1 MTISSITATQVG
13 DSIATIVAAQA
24 LGYLKANTVFTRLV
38 NRDWDNEVAQHGQAI
53 SIPYGGTLT
62 ANSKSAA
69 TAITLNQAD
78 DGKYQV
84 TLNQHYEVS
93 FILEDIAK
101 ALARPDWFSIY
112 GAQAVAV
119 LAEKVDATIAAL
131 YSGFSQTIDATAGLK
146 ATHFLNARRYLNAA
160 KAPLNNRFAVLHE
173 DAEYEALNIE
183 KITNRDYYESLGRMA
198 ADSIAGRFGGFD
210 ILLNQQIVATGGQCK
225 NMFFQRDAIVLATR
239 PLPQAPAGMGVVQSV
254 MDEDGLGLRVT
265 MSYDHDY
272 LGAKFTVDLLWGVA
286 EMRDNHGVAVS
297 TDEDPVIS

>member
-1 MTISSITATQVG
+1 MTDTIGSAQVN

-38 NRDWDNEVAQHGQAI
+38 NRDWDNEVAQHGQTI
-53 SIPYGGTLT
+53 NIPYGGTLQ
-62 ANSKSAA
+62 ANEKAA
-69 TAITLNQAD
+69 GTAITLNQAAD
-78 DGKYQV
+78 SKFTV

-93 FILEDIAK
+93 FVLEDIAK
-101 ALARPDWFSIY
+101 ALARPDWFNVY

-131 YSGFSQTIDATAGLK
+131 YSGFSQTIDATAGL
-146 ATHFLNARRYLNAA
+146 AALHFLNARRYLNAA
-160 KAPLNNRFAVLHE
+160 KAPLNNRWAVLHE
-173 DAEYEALNIE
+173 DAEYEALNID
-183 KITNRDYYESLGRMA
+183 KITNRDYFESLGRMT

-210 ILLNQQIVATGGQCK
+210 IVLNQQIVATGGQCK

-239 PLPQAPAGMGVVQSV
+239 SLPQAPAGMGVVQQV

-272 LGAKFTVDLLWGVA
+272 LGAKFTVDMLWGVS
-286 EMRDNHGVAVS
+286 EMRDSHGVVVS
-297 TDEDPVIS
+297 TEENPEIS